1 VFDHVTI
8 RASDRAASERFYDLV
23 LPVVGLEKNQSGE
36 LYAEWGA
43 FSLAAASAD
52 QPVTRRVHI
61 AFFAPTQQIVDGF
74 WRTGTAAGYRDDGPP
89 GPRPQYSDDYYGAFL
104 LDAED
109 NNFEAVHRGA
119 LRQGGNVDH
128 VAIRVADVA
137 AAKAFY
143 SIVGEAAGFRLLRE
157 RPGSAAFGGGRSGG
171 MLSIVSGPVS
181 ENAHIAF
188 PGDDDAIR
196 RFHDQA
202 TAAGYRDNG
211 APGERPRYHPGY
223 YAAFVLDPDA
233 NNIEMVDHHRT

>member
-1 VFDHVTI
+1 
-8 RASDRAASERFYDLV
+8 
-23 LPVVGLEKNQSGE
+23 
-36 LYAEWGA
+36 
-43 FSLAAASAD
+43 
-52 QPVTRRVHI
+52 VTRRLHV
-61 AFFAPTQQIVDGF
+61 AFVAPSRDEVDDF
-74 WRTGTAAGYRDDGPP
+74 WQAGVDAGLRDNGRP
-89 GPRPQYSDDYYGAFL
+89 GPRPIYSDDYYGAFL